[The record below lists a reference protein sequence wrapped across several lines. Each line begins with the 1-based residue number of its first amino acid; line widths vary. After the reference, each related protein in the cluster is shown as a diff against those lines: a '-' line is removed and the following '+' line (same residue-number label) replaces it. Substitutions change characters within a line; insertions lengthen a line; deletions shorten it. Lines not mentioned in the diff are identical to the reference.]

1 MAASTQQKV
10 DFLLKKIGYTAS
22 KTGLAEDSSLSGTK
36 KAPFAEAVPSPLVI
50 ASASVW
56 ADSADIPATPPG
68 SDSSYVKVYLSG
80 TSGHHM
86 TVDSTVSGNRSY
98 IAYSTYNNSSTAIL
112 GDWIDTQFGASY
124 IIKVY
129 KGDPNSGGVS
139 LSAAGSGSNDGWF
152 FDYSSGIL
160 NFNDTNVPSGVTD
173 SNIYI
178 VGYRYIGTKGVI
190 APGGVSSSSQLN
202 VTGVSTFGGAVDANA
217 GADISGGVGLN
228 VVGHTELDEVNVS
241 GVSTYGGAIDANA
254 GILAST
260 LKVEDLTAT
269 RVVLAGTGGEIEDN
283 AKLTFTT
290 DKLAVT
296 GGLTVS
302 AGATFA
308 GIVDGNAGANIS
320 GGEATFASATVSD
333 LTDNRVVIAGTSGAL
348 EDSGNLTFSGTKL
361 TVTGNA
367 QVTTDLDVDGGANIS
382 GGIGLNVVGHTEVDE
397 VNVSGVST
405 YGGAI
410 DANAGIDV
418 SGHTEVDNVN
428 VSGVSTYGGAADF
441 NAGVDISGGVG
452 LNVVGHT
459 ELDEVNASG
468 VSTFAALIDGNAG
481 ANISGGSGL
490 VASTAKISDLTDNR
504 VVLAGASGELED
516 SSKITFDGSTFAIVG
531 GATFT
536 GNVTVGGTLTSEDK
550 TNVDSLG
557 IVTARTGVRITS
569 GGIIV
574 SSGVGTFTDAIDANG
589 GLDVSGGSGLVASSA
604 KISDLTSGR
613 VVVAG
618 TSGEL
623 EDASTFTF
631 SGGTVTATNFS
642 GNLTGE
648 LQTAAQPNVTSLGT
662 IANLVASRAQ
672 VTGVGGLVITGVST
686 FTGAVDANGG
696 ADISGGVGLNVVGH
710 AELDEVNVSGVSTY
724 AGAIDAN
731 AGAHISGGIGLEVVG
746 HTEVDNFSASG
757 VSTFAALVDGNAG
770 ANFSG
775 AETVLSSATVS
786 DLTENRVVIAGADGA
801 LEDAS
806 TLTFDG
812 TKLQVGTAITMYQAT
827 GIVSASYFYGD
838 GSNLLNAGS
847 LLSASSGVQRIVTTS
862 LTSGTMTSAGTDAD
876 LTFDTSSNTLNAGKV
891 NVAGVGTFGG
901 LVDGNAGCNFSGAES
916 TFSSATVSDLTDNR
930 VVIAGASGA
939 LEDSGN
945 LTFDGTQLTVTGNAQ
960 VTTDLDVNGGANISG
975 GVGLE
980 VVGHTELDNLN
991 VSGVSTYGGA
1001 ADFNAGVLAST
1012 LKVEDLAGARV
1023 VVSGTGGEIEDSANL
1038 TWVSNGANYLG
1049 LTGGLTVSAASTFGG
1064 VIDGNAGANFSGAET
1079 ILSSA
1084 TVSDLTAGRVVVAG
1098 TSGALEDASTFTFSG
1113 GTVSAT
1119 NFSGNLT
1126 GTLQTAAQTNITSVG
1141 TLTGL
1146 TVSGTTATLGN
1157 VVVTKAA
1164 AGAGATVGSN
1174 DAGITT
1180 YHGNLTGTL
1189 NTAAQ
1194 TNITSLGT
1202 LTGLTVDGDLQL
1214 EGDSNKD
1221 LLWDKSDGYLEFAGW
1236 ARATFDD
1243 TFQIYKG
1250 DGGSDAPTIVDTSG
1264 NAMIMAI
1271 NGGIEIRA
1279 FTTGEKYIKATENDA
1294 TELYF
1299 NGSKKIE
1306 TTNKGAIVTGI
1317 LTANGTTSTLGNL
1330 VVTNAAA
1337 GAGATVG
1344 SNDAGITT
1352 FIGNLTGTVNTA
1364 AQTNITS
1371 VGTLDGL
1378 TVDDDATFNGSTT
1391 NMVWDKSDSALEF
1404 NNILKIY
1411 NTDGDSRI
1419 EGSSG
1424 GMFFKATGAYVWSN
1438 NSASTRFEA
1447 LDSGCV
1453 QYGNGGRVTR
1463 TRAGKFEVGDG
1474 AVALGMGITMTTE
1487 GNARFG
1493 WDGISGTGI
1502 VTATSFHGSTASFSS
1517 DVDIADTLYHTGDTN
1532 TSIRFPAADT
1542 FTVTTAGTERARIDS
1557 NGDLNLGDNPTNQY
1571 GYKLNIQDSQ
1581 ILYAQTASS
1590 SGTEL
1595 KLSLDHGNTIANFG
1609 TVSSSH
1615 LALVTANTD
1624 RLRIESDGRVFIGAD
1639 ADISGGSAASMVQ
1652 VVSGSGSY
1660 LSVGRNDTTVAAG
1673 NGLGGFRFYSND
1685 TNINSGNYLQVG
1697 GISCD
1702 ADGDFLTGDAPTRLT
1717 FSTMTDGTTTLSERM
1732 RLDSNG
1738 KLLFNHTA
1746 SRNVGNITAG
1756 VQIEGTDSGASL
1768 SICRN
1773 SNNSSSPYISLAKSR
1788 AGSVGGNTVIQDGD
1802 GLGKILFSGA
1812 DGTDITN
1819 NAASITAEIDGTP
1832 GGNDTPG
1839 RLIFATTADG
1849 GTSPTEAL
1857 RITSG
1862 SDVLIGGHSAAIDPG
1877 AYGAHLEV
1885 HGTGLDAG
1893 INVLRYSANAFGP
1906 TIVLGKS
1913 RNGSIGSNTVVQEDD
1928 ELGKIHFYGTDSSDW
1943 EPGASIKG
1951 VADGEWN
1958 TSSDTTD
1965 SPGRL
1970 EFYTTP
1976 NGSDTLTERFR
1987 ISADGTADFNENT
2000 VQKAVLK
2007 NYTET
2012 VKAIGNTG
2020 TSTTL
2025 DLADGNVFTATLNG
2039 NCTFTF
2045 TTGTNSAPNA
2055 ASFTL
2060 ILTNDGSAGRTISWP
2075 ASVKWPNATQPSR
2088 TTAASK
2094 TDIWS
2099 FMTPDNGTTW
2109 YGNIALYN
2117 FS

>member
-1 MAASTQQKV
+1 VAASTQQKV

-202 VTGVSTFGGAVDANA
+202 VTGVSTFGGAIDANA

-459 ELDEVNASG
+459 ELDEVNVSG
-468 VSTFAALIDGNAG
+468 VSTYGGAIDANAG

-642 GNLTGE
+642 GNLTGT

-775 AETVLSSATVS
+775 AETILSSATVS

-827 GIVSASYFYGD
+827 GIVSATYFYGD

-930 VVIAGASGA
+930 VVIAGTSGA

-1141 TLTGL
+1141 TLSAL
-1146 TVSGTTATLGN
+1146 TVSGDINANGNIVGDDSTVISGINTAGANTYYVTNGDVSIGSSILLGANKKAIFGADTSNDYLEIYNSGSDSYIKSHADDLWIYGHDNIILAGTTSTHKYLRTVDGGAVYLYHNNSVKFETSSSGITVTGGVSANGTTSTLGN

-1306 TTNKGAIVTGI
+1306 TTHTGAIVTGI

-1371 VGTLDGL
+1371 LGTLGGL
-1378 TVDDDATFNGSTT
+1378 TVDGDATFNGSTT
-1391 NMVWDKSDSALEF
+1391 DMVWDKSDSALEF

-1424 GMFFKATGAYVWSN
+1424 GMFFKATGGYVWSN
-1438 NSASTRFEA
+1438 NSASNRFEA
-1447 LDSGCV
+1447 LDSSCILYASGSKIARSRPNEFQV
-1453 QYGNGGRVTR
+1453 GNPDAGIGIGVTI
-1463 TRAGKFEVGDG
+1463 
-1474 AVALGMGITMTTE
+1474 GIN
-1487 GNARFG
+1487 GNAVFG
-1493 WDGISGTGI
+1493 GTGI
-1502 VTATSFHGSTASFSS
+1502 VTATSYYGTLATAAQPN
-1517 DVDIADTLYHTGDTN
+1517 I
-1532 TSIRFPAADT
+1532 TSVGVLSPL
-1542 FTVTTAGTERARIDS
+1542 VV
-1557 NGDLNLGDNPTNQY
+1557 NGDLSFQKAGVTSCYWDSSETTFQFVDHTKLNFGIDGDLSIYHDATNDRYSTGTNGDNIIASKNKNLYIMSGNADESGIRIFTDGKVDLSYNGSP
-1571 GYKLNIQDSQ
+1571 KLETTSTGVTVQG
-1581 ILYAQTASS
+1581 LTC
-1590 SGTEL
+1590 SGNNPVSMGST
-1595 KLSLDHGNTIANFG
+1595 
-1609 TVSSSH
+1609 TVSQ
-1615 LALVTANTD
+1615 L
-1624 RLRIESDGRVFIGAD
+1624 
-1639 ADISGGSAASMVQ
+1639 
-1652 VVSGSGSY
+1652 
-1660 LSVGRNDTTVAAG
+1660 
-1673 NGLGGFRFYSND
+1673 
-1685 TNINSGNYLQVG
+1685 
-1697 GISCD
+1697 
-1702 ADGDFLTGDAPTRLT
+1702 
-1717 FSTMTDGTTTLSERM
+1717 
-1732 RLDSNG
+1732 
-1738 KLLFNHTA
+1738 
-1746 SRNVGNITAG
+1746 
-1756 VQIEGTDSGASL
+1756 
-1768 SICRN
+1768 
-1773 SNNSSSPYISLAKSR
+1773 
-1788 AGSVGGNTVIQDGD
+1788 
-1802 GLGKILFSGA
+1802 
-1812 DGTDITN
+1812 
-1819 NAASITAEIDGTP
+1819 
-1832 GGNDTPG
+1832 
-1839 RLIFATTADG
+1839 
-1849 GTSPTEAL
+1849 
-1857 RITSG
+1857 
-1862 SDVLIGGHSAAIDPG
+1862 
-1877 AYGAHLEV
+1877 
-1885 HGTGLDAG
+1885 
-1893 INVLRYSANAFGP
+1893 
-1906 TIVLGKS
+1906 
-1913 RNGSIGSNTVVQEDD
+1913 
-1928 ELGKIHFYGTDSSDW
+1928 
-1943 EPGASIKG
+1943 
-1951 VADGEWN
+1951 
-1958 TSSDTTD
+1958 
-1965 SPGRL
+1965 
-1970 EFYTTP
+1970 
-1976 NGSDTLTERFR
+1976 
-1987 ISADGTADFNENT
+1987 
-2000 VQKAVLK
+2000 VLK
-2007 NYTET
+2007 DYTET
-2012 VKAIGNTG
+2012 VSVIGDTG
-2020 TSTTL
+2020 TSATL
-2025 DLADGNVFTATLNG
+2025 NLANGNVFTATLTG

-2045 TTGTNSAPNA
+2045 TTGVNRYPNA
-2055 ASFTL
+2055 QSFTL
-2060 ILTNDGSAGRTISWP
+2060 ILTNDSTPSRTISWP
-2075 ASVKWPNATQPSR
+2075 ASVKWPNASAPSR
-2088 TTAASK
+2088 TTTANK